1 MTRSERKAFRSQ
13 MWAFRTRPENL
24 QDEQRRGLETLFA
37 QIPALEFVYWFR
49 WGVTEVFDQATN
61 EHDAAEQLA
70 AYRALLEE
78 EDQELHTFFAT
89 FDAHRD
95 GILAY
100 FRERKSSGVV
110 EGLNNKAR
118 VITKRCYGIKDPQT
132 LWSRLCLDVNW
143 ASKAV
148 GWTVRQMHE
157 LASRIRATF
166 LANYT

>member
-1 MTRSERKAFRSQ
+1 
-13 MWAFRTRPENL
+13 MWAFRSRPENL
-24 QDEQRRGLETLFA
+24 QEEQRQGLETLFA
-37 QIPALEFVYWFR
+37 EVPALEFVYWFR
-49 WGVTEVFDQATN
+49 WGVTEVFDQAGD
-61 EHDAAEQLA
+61 EQEAAEQLA
-70 AYRALLEE
+70 EYRQLLEE
-78 EDQELHTFFAT
+78 EDQELQSFFAT
-89 FDAHRD
+89 LDAHRD

-118 VITKRCYGIKDPQT
+118 VITRRCYGIKDPQT
-132 LWSRLCLDVNW
+132 LWDRLCLDVNW

-166 LANYT
+166 LAVYT

>member
-1 MTRSERKAFRSQ
+1 MG
-13 MWAFRTRPENL
+13 AFRTRPENL

-37 QIPALEFVYWFR
+37 QVAGLAFVYWFR
-49 WGVTEVFDQATN
+49 WGVTEVFDQASN

-70 AYRALLEE
+70 AYRALREE
-78 EDQELHTFFAT
+78 EDQELHTFVAT
-89 FDAHRD
+89 FEAHR
-95 GILAY
+95 GGMLAY

-110 EGLNNKAR
+110 EGLNNKAG
-118 VITKRCYGIKDPQT
+118 VITKRCYGITDTQT
-132 LWSRLCLDVNW
+132 LWDRLCLAVNW

-166 LANYT
+166 LAIYT

>member
-24 QDEQRRGLETLFA
+24 PDEQRRSLETLFA
-37 QIPALEFVYWFR
+37 QVPGLEFVYWFR

-78 EDQELHTFFAT
+78 EDQELHRFFAT

-100 FRERKSSGVV
+100 FRERKNSGVV

-118 VITKRCYGIKDPQT
+118 VITKRCYGIKDTQT
-132 LWSRLCLDVNW
+132 LWNRLCLDVNW

-166 LANYT
+166 LAIYT